1 MKNAVKRPKDQLER
15 IKPDST
21 WLNEGI
27 KTIE

>member
-1 MKNAVKRPKDQLER
+1 MKNAVQRPKDRLEK

-27 KTIE
+27 KTLD